1 MNEAKI
7 KACPFCDSKRVYVH
21 DATENKCFRYRAQ
34 CSDCYS
40 HGPLC
45 SSEDKAREFW
55 NAAPRAGD
63 REPEAVQS
71 SEAKGQF
78 APSTLLEGPTDDFRK
93 EVEEMD
99 ETELRRRVLN
109 QVTHIQAYQ
118 KCLDGLGLKY
128 ATDGHRRPDD
138 IREIVKALTGPS
150 NEKLRDGATGTPS
163 LK

>member
-1 MNEAKI
+1 MSDDQNNPNAMHELKTSE
-7 KACPFCDSKRVYVH
+7 P
-21 DATENKCFRYRAQ
+21 TESVVR
-34 CSDCYS
+34 SM
-40 HGPLC
+40 P
-45 SSEDKAREFW
+45 W
-55 NAAPRAGD
+55 
-63 REPEAVQS
+63 
-71 SEAKGQF
+71 
-78 APSTLLEGPTDDFRK
+78 LEGPTDDFRK

-150 NEKLRDGATGTPS
+150 NAEAKRPEAERNI
-163 LK
+163 

>member
-1 MNEAKI
+1 MQVEIINPQGNVSYRRPHDHPDVMEALSTPGYSVRCAEPKGEPQVRI
-7 KACPFCDSKRVYVH
+7 
-21 DATENKCFRYRAQ
+21 
-34 CSDCYS
+34 SD
-40 HGPLC
+40 G
-45 SSEDKAREFW
+45 
-55 NAAPRAGD
+55 
-63 REPEAVQS
+63 
-71 SEAKGQF
+71 
-78 APSTLLEGPTDDFRK
+78 LEGLTDDFRK

-150 NEKLRDGATGTPS
+150 NVCMSHGGHK
-163 LK
+163 

>member
-1 MNEAKI
+1 MSDEPTCCAGSDGNHSDY
-7 KACPFCDSKRVYVH
+7 CPRQ
-21 DATENKCFRYRAQ
+21 AAQ
-34 CSDCYS
+34 AE
-40 HGPLC
+40 
-45 SSEDKAREFW
+45 SELAPAR
-55 NAAPRAGD
+55 
-63 REPEAVQS
+63 
-71 SEAKGQF
+71 
-78 APSTLLEGPTDDFRK
+78 LLEGPTDDFRK

-150 NEKLRDGATGTPS
+150 NEKLTDHHP
-163 LK
+163 